1 MAQSGVAPVSPITL
15 PSPAPTPRAASPLS
29 EPARPIVRIVILGR
43 DEDSKSAL
51 LARLIEAGEPTGE
64 AHRDDEETG
73 LDGAGDVSELL
84 EHLESEHLHAE
95 TGGIAYHVAIPN
107 RELVL
112 TVAPADERRTRELV
126 ANASRADA
134 AIVVVN
140 AASGIPRE
148 VHRHTL
154 IAGLLGIRYVVL
166 AVNGMD
172 AVGWDERAFEAI
184 KAEYTNFASRLGL
197 EVIAAI
203 PVSGTAGDNIARTS
217 ARSPWYHGV
226 PLIEL
231 IAQAQCGVPPAD
243 QPLRFSVSRTLELEP
258 GIRAIAG
265 TLRSGVVRTGDSVV
279 VLPAARPVAVDRIVA
294 RSGDRDSAV
303 GGDTV
308 AVVLA
313 EENDVREG
321 DILCAADARA
331 EVADQFAADLVWMGE
346 RPLLK
351 GRSYT
356 IRMGSQTAI
365 AQVSELKHK
374 INVDT
379 LEHVAARTMEIGT
392 TGLCNLSLS
401 KPLVMDAANENR
413 DTGRFFLY
421 DRISRA
427 IVGVGMIRF
436 ALRRAHNI
444 HWQAV
449 DVTKT
454 QRSGLKGQAACCLW
468 FTGLSGS
475 GKSTVANM
483 LEKRLHALG
492 RHTYILDGDNVRHGL
507 NRDLGFTE
515 ADRVENIRRVA
526 EVARLMVDAGLITL
540 VSFISPF
547 RAERRFA
554 RERFDS
560 GEFLEVFV
568 DTPIE
573 ICEQRDAKGLYKKAR
588 AGQIANFTGIS
599 SPYEAPENA
608 ELRLEAGRESIE
620 NLVEQIMSVLAQRKV
635 IQLEAQ

>member
-1 MAQSGVAPVSPITL
+1 MAQRATAPLPVSAPHNA
-15 PSPAPTPRAASPLS
+15 PNEPHGDGAAAPALR
-29 EPARPIVRIVILGR
+29 VVILGR

-51 LARLIEAGEPTGE
+51 LARLIEAGVATGDGLGE
-64 AHRDDEETG
+64 DDGWDSPDT
-73 LDGAGDVSELL
+73 DNQVADQL
-84 EHLESEHLHAE
+84 ESLESEHLHAE
-95 TGGIAYHVAIPN
+95 TGGIAYHVVIAA

-112 TVAPADERRTRELV
+112 TVAPADARRTRELV
-126 ANASRADA
+126 ANASRADL

-140 AASGIPRE
+140 AATGIQPE

-154 IAGLLGIRYVVL
+154 VASLLGIRHAALVVD
-166 AVNGMD
+166 GMEES
-172 AVGWDERAFEAI
+172 GWDERV
-184 KAEYTNFASRLGL
+184 YTQITSDYVDFAAQLGL
-197 EVIAAI
+197 EIIGAVPIGKG
-203 PVSGTAGDNIARTS
+203 SGDNIATRGTHC
-217 ARSPWYHGV
+217 AWHQGPT
-226 PLIEL
+226 LLAL
-231 IAQAQCGVPPAD
+231 IAGAHCGKTFDERPFRLPIARV
-243 QPLRFSVSRTLELEP
+243 LEAEP
-258 GIRAIAG
+258 GVQALAG
-265 TLRSGVVRTGDSVV
+265 TIQSGRLGVGDAIVA
-279 VLPAARPVAVDRIVA
+279 LPAARSATVNRIIT
-294 RSGDRDSAV
+294 RC
-303 GGDTV
+303 GDTTTAASGETV
-308 AVVLA
+308 ALVLGEPTDA
-313 EENDVREG
+313 REG
-321 DILCAADARA
+321 DLLCASDARA
-331 EVADQFAADLVWMGE
+331 EVADQLAADLVWMGE

-356 IRMGSQTAI
+356 IRMGTQTAV
-365 AQVSELKHK
+365 AQIGEIKHK
-374 INVDT
+374 TNIDT
-379 LEHVAARTMEIGT
+379 LEHVAARMLEIGT
-392 TGLCNLSLS
+392 TGLCNLSIS
-401 KPLVMDAANENR
+401 RPLVMDPARDNR

-421 DRISRA
+421 DRITRA
-427 IVGVGMIRF
+427 MVGVGMIRF

-454 QRSGLKGQAACCLW
+454 QRSGLKGQSACCLW

-475 GKSTVANM
+475 GKSTIANM

-554 RERFDS
+554 RERFDQ

-608 ELRLEAGRESIE
+608 ELRLEAGADAIE
-620 NLVEQIMSVLAQRKV
+620 ALVERIMDELTRRKV
-635 IQLEAQ
+635 VQADAP